1 MTKRSLTS
9 TSPFVERLFAYF
21 SERFPLMSHGILIV
35 SYYSSN
41 QFLAQILSNP
51 GRAVQYSAFTL
62 MGAIT
67 IFCMFLHLR
76 VFDEHKD
83 YEEDCKYY
91 PERILSRG
99 LISLKHLKIMGGIA
113 ISLEI
118 GLSLLRGVEAFVA
131 VMIAILYS
139 FLMLKEFFIGKW
151 LKKHFLTYA
160 ISHMLIMPL
169 FALVIFSFTTLQY
182 PWEAPAW
189 YWLYAFVGF
198 FVTLNWE
205 VSRKIRAPEDEIE
218 GIDSYTRV
226 FGTYGAAYMVI
237 LIRIIDTAMVSFV
250 GWHLGLS
257 HWFYI
262 VLIVLFC
269 VCCNGLYQ
277 FRVHTNTK
285 NAKLMEKYAGVYI
298 IAFDLTLAIE
308 IIRIYGINF

>member
-1 MTKRSLTS
+1 MTKHSLTS
-9 TSPFVERLFAYF
+9 TSPFRERLSAYF
-21 SERFPLMSHGILIV
+21 QERFPLMSHGILII

-41 QFLAQILSNP
+41 QFLAQVLVNP
-51 GRAVQYSAFTL
+51 DTPVKYTGFTV

-83 YEEDCKYY
+83 YQEDCRHY
-91 PERILSRG
+91 PDRILSRG
-99 LISLKHLKIMGGIA
+99 FITLKHLKIIGATA
-113 ISLEI
+113 ITLEI
-118 GLSLLRGVEAFVA
+118 GLSLLRGLEAFLA
-131 VMIAILYS
+131 VLIAILYS
-139 FLMLKEFFIGKW
+139 LLMLKEFFVGKW

-169 FALVIFSFTTLQY
+169 FALVIFSFTTRQY

-205 VSRKIRAPEDEIE
+205 VSRKIKAPEDEIT
-218 GIDSYTRV
+218 GVDSYTRV
-226 FGTYGAAYMVI
+226 FGTYGAAYAVI
-237 LIRIIDTAMVSFV
+237 FIRIIDTAMISFV

-257 HWFYI
+257 RWFYI
-262 VLIVLFC
+262 VLIALFC
-269 VCCNGLYQ
+269 ICLNGLYQ
-277 FRVHTNTK
+277 FRFHTNTK
-285 NAKLMEKYAGVYI
+285 NAKLMEKYAGAYI

-308 IIRIYGINF
+308 IIRIYGITF